1 MGRQAKIRKQR
12 KQSVLGEA
20 SPTSGKPLSQDA
32 AKISSL
38 VNKPSPEPESESD
51 KQVTS
56 WWGRITDALN
66 PFPKVDVEKY
76 QGCLDAHDFTDT
88 NEVLV
93 GAIAWDGYQQQGKG
107 LVLVRDSD
115 TSPPQI
121 EYVPRRFLKKTMRQ
135 LGVEPEDIKA
145 TDNIVEAYSPEDS
158 TVMVYLSTRGELSSS
173 LMPMQE
179 RTPQECYRLL
189 QETS

>member
-1 MGRQAKIRKQR
+1 
-12 KQSVLGEA
+12 L
-20 SPTSGKPLSQDA
+20 
-32 AKISSL
+32 
-38 VNKPSPEPESESD
+38 
-51 KQVTS
+51 
-56 WWGRITDALN
+56 
-66 PFPKVDVEKY
+66 KY
-76 QGCLDAHDFTDT
+76 QGCLDARDFTDT

-135 LGVEPEDIKA
+135 LGVDPEDIKA

-158 TVMVYLSTRGELSSS
+158 AVMVYLSTQGELSSS
-173 LMPMQE
+173 LMPMKE